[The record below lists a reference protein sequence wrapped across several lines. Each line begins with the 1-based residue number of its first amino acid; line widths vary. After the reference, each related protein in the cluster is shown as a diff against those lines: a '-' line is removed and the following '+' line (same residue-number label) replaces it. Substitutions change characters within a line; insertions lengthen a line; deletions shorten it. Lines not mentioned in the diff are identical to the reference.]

1 MKAEVLS
8 VGWELLRGEIIDTN
22 APYLATQ
29 LLCLGVAVE
38 GISAV
43 GDDLDKLVETI
54 SRALSESDIVIITG
68 GLGPTEDDLTRE
80 AIARVLGE
88 ELYVD
93 RELER
98 WLREFFA
105 SRGLSMPERNIKQ
118 AMLIPSARPL
128 PNPRGTA
135 PGWWVERG
143 EKLILALPGPPAE
156 MERMWEKEVLPR
168 LYPRLG
174 AAVILTR
181 TLKTF
186 GLSEAAVDE
195 ALTPVLKSPNPT
207 IGIYAKPDGIH
218 VCLTAR
224 ASDEETARRLISD
237 MESRVRELVGVERVW
252 GVDAQTLEGV
262 VGELLMARGLSL
274 ATMESCTGGLLANV
288 ITDVPGSSR
297 YFRGGFVAYTNEMKM
312 ALGVPEE
319 LIREF
324 GAVSPQVAEAMASA
338 ARRRLEA
345 DVGVGITG
353 VAGPDP
359 LEDKP
364 PGTVHISI
372 DARGNRF
379 TSSFTYRFD
388 RLRFKRVTTT
398 AALFQLQKVLNIYI

>member
-1 MKAEVLS
+1 M
-8 VGWELLRGEIIDTN
+8 GWELLRGEVIDTN

-43 GDDLDKLVETI
+43 GDDLERLTEAI
-54 SRALSESDIVIITG
+54 SGALSRSDIVVLTG

-80 AIARVLGE
+80 AIARVMGE

-98 WLREFFA
+98 WLRDFFA
-105 SRGLSMPERNIKQ
+105 SRGVSMPERNIKQ
-118 AMLIPSARPL
+118 AMLIPSAKAL

-168 LYPRLG
+168 LYPKLG
-174 AAVILTR
+174 AVILTR

-186 GLSEAAVDE
+186 GLPEAAVDE
-195 ALTPVLKSPNPT
+195 ALTPVLKSANPT

-218 VCLTAR
+218 ICLTAR
-224 ASDEETARRLISD
+224 ASDEASARRLISE
-237 MESRVRELVGVERVW
+237 METRVRELVGPERVW
-252 GVDAQTLEGV
+252 GVDGQTLEGV
-262 VGELLMARGLSL
+262 IGEMLLQRGLSL
-274 ATMESCTGGLLANV
+274 ATMESCTGGLLANT

-297 YFRGGFVAYTNEMKM
+297 YFRGGFVAYTAEMKR
-312 ALGVPEE
+312 ALGVPAETIE
-319 LIREF
+319 KF
-324 GAVSPQVAEAMASA
+324 GVVSPQVAEAMATA
-338 ARRRLEA
+338 ARDRLGA

-372 DARGNRF
+372 DVKGKHL
-379 TSSFTYRFD
+379 TVSPIYRFD
-388 RLRFKRVTTT
+388 RLRFKRFTTT
-398 AALFQLQKVLNIYI
+398 AALFQLQKALNIYT